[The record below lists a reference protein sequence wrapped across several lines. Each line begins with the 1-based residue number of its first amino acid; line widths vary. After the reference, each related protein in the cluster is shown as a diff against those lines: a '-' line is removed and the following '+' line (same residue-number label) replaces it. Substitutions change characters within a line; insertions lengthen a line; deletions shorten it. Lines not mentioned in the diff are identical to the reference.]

1 MQKIVYA
8 NFGIEP
14 KPTHIL
20 YGKPYL
26 DYFDMVPFPQGFRV
40 PLLSSLTG
48 YTIRQFGNI
57 SQYRAQLGEAEI
69 LILFKCACFL
79 CL

>member
-1 MQKIVYA
+1 VYA

-20 YGKPYL
+20 YGKPYV

-40 PLLSSLTG
+40 PAFIKFNG
-48 YTIRQFGNI
+48 VYNKTIWEHI